1 MSRNVVLVCADDCT
15 FKLVTSS
22 SSDRVCDVVANSVG
36 IRVARHG
43 DEQMIGLD
51 YLDFVDCEAIVN
63 RYGGYCAELSAV
75 ECLSEYDVCNVHVN
89 VSFLF

>member
-1 MSRNVVLVCADDCT
+1 MSRYIILVCTDDCA
-15 FKLVTSS
+15 FKLMTCS
-22 SSDRVCDVVANSVG
+22 SSDRVRNVMADSVG
-36 IRVARHG
+36 IRAARHG

-63 RYGGYCAELSAV
+63 RYGGYCAEFTAV
-75 ECLSEYDVCNVHVN
+75 ECFSEYYFGDVHVN